1 MLATFLAGLLL
12 LVVLLYEVRW
22 QRVRRLHRDLREA
35 VSSQRDIL
43 LSGDRLAES
52 LGVSQTLSL
61 LREQAEERVR
71 ALQQSASQM
80 EQIEIT
86 FRNMMEGVLVV
97 DRNNRILVSN
107 RSADRLFLPGS
118 SLRGRRVERF
128 LHHPDFLEFLAH
140 IRQGAEVARRSF
152 EVDLAD
158 RPEVWLEISGARLG
172 PETAD
177 ARREWTLLLIHDI
190 TRLKKLEAIR
200 REFVANVSHELRTP
214 VTVIQGFAETLHEDG
229 ERLRPEQRQAF
240 AEKVYR
246 HATRLHTL
254 VEDLLSLSRLENEEG
269 ELPKERRCLQEEIRR
284 FAEIYP
290 AGRSGSRA
298 PLRLALPGEPLRADM
313 DPVLFQQVLTNL
325 VDNAQQ
331 HAETHTFVEIGLE
344 PSGDGRRVALTVSD
358 DGRGIPERARERIF
372 QRFYRLDRGRSRATG
387 GTGLG
392 LSIVRHAMLAHGG
405 TVEVEAGPSRGTV
418 FRCTF
423 PAAAA
428 AALAT
433 A

>member
-1 MLATFLAGLLL
+1 MLAVLLASLLV

-22 QRVRRLHRDLREA
+22 RRVRRLHRDLRRA
-35 VSSQRDIL
+35 VAHHREIL
-43 LSGDRLAES
+43 LSGDRLAQS
-52 LGVSQTLSL
+52 LGIGETLAL

-71 ALQQSASQM
+71 ALERSASQM

-107 RSADRLFLPGS
+107 RSADRLFLEGA
-118 SLRGRRVERF
+118 SLSGRRIERF
-128 LHHPDFLEFLAH
+128 LHHPDFLEFLGE
-140 IRQGAEVARRSF
+140 IRQGQGVERRPF
-152 EVDLAD
+152 EVDLSG

-214 VTVIQGFAETLHEDG
+214 VTVIRGFAETLHEDG
-229 ERLRPEQRQAF
+229 EGLRPEQRQAF

-246 HATRLHTL
+246 NATRLHTL
-254 VEDLLSLSRLENEEG
+254 VEDLLSLSRLETEEG
-269 ELPKERRCLQEEIRR
+269 NLPRERRCLQEEVRH
-284 FAEIYP
+284 FAEVHS
-290 AGRSGSRA
+290 GGGSGSRA
-298 PLRLALPGEPLRADM
+298 PLRLALPAEPLWADI
-313 DPVLFQQVLTNL
+313 DPVLFRQVLTNL

-331 HAETHTFVEIGLE
+331 HAETHSFVEIALAPAE
-344 PSGDGRRVALTVSD
+344 GDERVVLSVAD
-358 DGRGIPERARERIF
+358 DGRGIPARARERIF

-405 TVEVEAGPSRGTV
+405 TVEVKARSPRGTV

-423 PAAAA
+423 PAARA
-428 AALAT
+428 AALPA

>member
-1 MLATFLAGLLL
+1 MLAVLLASL
-12 LVVLLYEVRW
+12 LVLVVVLYEVRW

-35 VSSQRDIL
+35 VSAQRDLL
-43 LSGDRLAES
+43 LSRDRLAQS
-52 LGVSQTLSL
+52 LGIAETMDL
-61 LREQAEERVR
+61 LRSQAEERVR
-71 ALQQSASQM
+71 ALERSASQM

-97 DRNNRILVSN
+97 DRSNRILLSN
-107 RSADRLFLPGS
+107 RSADRLFLRGQP
-118 SLRGRRVERF
+118 LTGRRIERF
-128 LHHPDFLEFLAH
+128 LHHPDFLGFLAD
-140 IRQGAEVARRSF
+140 IRRGHGVERRSF

-158 RPEVWLEISGARLG
+158 RAEVWLEISGAPLG
-172 PETAD
+172 PATAE
-177 ARREWTLLLIHDI
+177 APREWTLLLLHDI
-190 TRLKKLEAIR
+190 TRLKRLEAIR

-229 ERLRPEQRQAF
+229 EHLRPEQRQAF
-240 AEKVYR
+240 AEKVHR
-246 HATRLHTL
+246 NAQRLHSL

-269 ELPKERRCLQEEIRR
+269 GLVRERRCLQEEIRH
-284 FAEIYP
+284 FAEVEP
-290 AGRSGSRA
+290 GGGREGRA
-298 PLRLALPGEPLRADM
+298 PLRLALPTEPLHAEI

-325 VDNAQQ
+325 VENAQQ
-331 HAETHTFVEIGLE
+331 HAESHTFVEIALAASDHGE
-344 PSGDGRRVALTVSD
+344 RVILSVSD

-405 TVEVEAGPSRGTV
+405 TVEVQARAPRGTI
-418 FRCTF
+418 FRCLF
-423 PAAAA
+423 PAAPA
-428 AALAT
+428 AALPA

>member
-1 MLATFLAGLLL
+1 MLAVLLASLLV

-22 QRVRRLHRDLREA
+22 QRVRKLHRNLREA
-35 VSSQRDIL
+35 VSSHRDIL
-43 LSGDRLAES
+43 LSRDRLAQS
-52 LGVSQTLSL
+52 LGIGETLTL

-71 ALQQSASQM
+71 ALERSASQM

-86 FRNMMEGVLVV
+86 FRNMREGVLVV

-107 RSADRLFLPGS
+107 QSADQLFLQGE
-118 SLRGRRVERF
+118 SLNGRRIERF
-128 LHHPDFLEFLAH
+128 LHHPDFLEFLAA
-140 IRQGAEVARRSF
+140 IRREGVVDRRPF

-172 PETAD
+172 PETAGSP
-177 ARREWTLLLIHDI
+177 REWTLLLIHDI

-214 VTVIQGFAETLHEDG
+214 VTVIQGFAETLHDDG
-229 ERLRPEQRQAF
+229 ERLPPAQRQAF

-246 HATRLHTL
+246 NAKRLHTL
-254 VEDLLSLSRLENEEG
+254 VEDLLSLSRLENEQG
-269 ELPKERRCLQEEIRR
+269 DLPRERRCLQEEVRH
-284 FAEIYP
+284 FGEVQP
-290 AGRSGSRA
+290 GGEAGRV
-298 PLRLALPGEPLRADM
+298 PLRLSLPDEPLWAEI

-331 HAETHTFVEIGLE
+331 HAETHTFVEIALE
-344 PSGDGRRVALTVSD
+344 PSAGGDRVSLCVRD
-358 DGRGIPERARERIF
+358 DGRGIPERARRRIF

-405 TVEVEAGPSRGTV
+405 TVQVEPRRPHGTV

-423 PAAAA
+423 PAARP
-428 AALAT
+428 AALPA